1 MKDSLNLSLKNAA
14 IGKQLWKQFYQ
25 YVCLYILS
33 SGRMIYSPSMNTG
46 HFDI

>member
-14 IGKQLWKQFYQ
+14 IGKQLYQ
-25 YVCLYILS
+25 YVRLYILS